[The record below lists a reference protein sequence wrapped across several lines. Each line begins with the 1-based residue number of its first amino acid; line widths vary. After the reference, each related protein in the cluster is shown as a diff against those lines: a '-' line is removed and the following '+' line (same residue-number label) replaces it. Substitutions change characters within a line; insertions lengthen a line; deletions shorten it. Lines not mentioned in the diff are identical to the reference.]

1 MLSHKLVG
9 FQHNSSFNRL
19 RYKKR
24 TRTKELTTVRHS
36 VIKTVQSYTYNMED
50 IDTICENLQKAFT
63 EQKDDPVTLATIIDM
78 YIAQVNDEADNKD
91 KIKFLTSLLDQL
103 KTSPE
108 IVSEIGWDLPRG
120 LLKFYNKKN
129 IEVDAKLNSNPLVG
143 LVMRCF
149 SEVALSGNP
158 KECLLAGCEILSELT
173 TAGINEQLLEDQSE
187 QEGEDNKGE
196 KTKEDAKRIP
206 ESQLRDPVEFFLYL
220 NSYVLF
226 ELIQTALKR
235 IASLYPSKFLGM
247 AVSAIYK
254 FVNNNIDDVYNTAF
268 MLRRI
273 YTFCRG
279 YIPPEIPKQL
289 LENTKLEKEELQKVT
304 EDESLL
310 QGRLLRSLCTF
321 AVDKCLKNKPSR
333 LDLEYF
339 HHLRNTE
346 FQLLESDEELVSIAK
361 RFYQLMFSFDL
372 DIKEQFLSYIDE
384 TKGIYKAL
392 PAESEVPN
400 DEAKRAIGQV
410 VYQLS
415 YTYQLQKL
423 TKLKHLELD
432 SNGIFV
438 LSGIHYQ
445 ETQKHLY
452 PEISIKD
459 AVYLYIR
466 CTTPSLFSNTYN
478 NQYVGGTARYW
489 VWVAITNN
497 NIRKLREDLSE
508 LPSYIRIVFLQM
520 VLIQSCNQPNE
531 KTRMISFT
539 LLTRIMCLMPENTSF
554 EFVVDTL
561 LTCPFTHAKIA
572 VLGILKDLMLRNCQ
586 SKQSLE
592 EQFSNMKLESKDS
605 NEDGTSKSP
614 PSLPPRPYI
623 DINEDRMASI
633 HSAAMITFH
642 DSKTKGKERHI
653 LILNFLN
660 FFNSLSQKWDKI
672 LLKQVHKEI
681 ALEYNESTKE
691 DVPEIGFIKIANE
704 TLGNH
709 L

>member
-1 MLSHKLVG
+1 
-9 FQHNSSFNRL
+9 
-19 RYKKR
+19 
-24 TRTKELTTVRHS
+24 
-36 VIKTVQSYTYNMED
+36 MED
-50 IDTICENLQKAFT
+50 IDTICENLEKAFT

-78 YIAQVNDEADNKD
+78 YVVQVNDEGNNNNREQ
-91 KIKFLTSLLDQL
+91 FLSKLLDQL
-103 KTSPE
+103 KSSPE
-108 IVSEIGWDLPRG
+108 VVTEIGWDLPRG
-120 LLKFYNKKN
+120 LLKFYNNKN
-129 IEVDAKLNSNPLVG
+129 IEVDARLNSNPLVG

-158 KECLLAGCEILSELT
+158 KECLLTGCELLSELT
-173 TAGINEQLLEDQSE
+173 TARINEQLLEDKGE
-187 QEGEDNKGE
+187 QEEEDGKDE
-196 KTKEDAKRIP
+196 KKTDEDVERNSELP
-206 ESQLRDPVEFFLYL
+206 HRDPVEFFLYL
-220 NSYVLF
+220 HSYVLF

-254 FVNNNIDDVYNTAF
+254 FVRNNIDDVYNTAF

-279 YIPPEIPKQL
+279 YIPPDIPKQL
-289 LENTKLEKEELQKVT
+289 LENTKLEKKELDKIT

-310 QGRLLRSLCTF
+310 QGQLLRSLSTF
-321 AVDKCLKNKPSR
+321 AVGECLKNKASR

-346 FQLLESDEELVSIAK
+346 FQLAENDEELVAIAK

-372 DIKEQFLSYIDE
+372 DIKEQFLSFIEE

-392 PAESEVPN
+392 PPDSEIPN
-400 DEAKRAIGQV
+400 DEARRAIGQV

-432 SNGIFV
+432 SIGIFI
-438 LSGIHYQ
+438 LSGLHYQ
-445 ETQKHLY
+445 ETQKHLH

-466 CTTPSLFSNTYN
+466 CTTPSLFSNNYN
-478 NQYVGGTARYW
+478 NVYVGGTARYW

-497 NIRKLREDLSE
+497 NVKKLREELSE
-508 LPSYIRIVFLQM
+508 LPSYIRTVFLQM
-520 VLIQSCNQPNE
+520 VLIQSCNQPND

-539 LLTRIMCLMPENTSF
+539 LLTRIMCLMPEDTSF
-554 EFVVDTL
+554 EFVLDTL

-592 EQFSNMKLESKDS
+592 EQFSNMNLESKDS
-605 NEDGTSKSP
+605 TKKGTSTSP

-623 DINEDRMASI
+623 DVNEDRMASI
-633 HSAAMITFH
+633 HSSAMIAFH
-642 DSKTKGKERHI
+642 DGKTKGKDKHI

-660 FFNSLSQKWDKI
+660 FFNGLSQKWNKN
-672 LLKQVHKEI
+672 LLKVVHKEI
-681 ALEYNESTKE
+681 ALQYNEKTKE
-691 DVPEIGFIKIANE
+691 DVPEVGFIKIANE
-704 TLGNH
+704 TLGKH